1 MQITHN
7 NKTYRW
13 IGDKWGETFIDE
25 YSIFWQ
31 WDMLVYFQY
40 GSDIIKTYHTPEQL
54 VKLGYLEEVKENKQT
69 LTLPE
74 MEYKWER
81 EYYRNWIKLEKLKE
95 IPSYDEMVSMWMPT
109 ELTGCQWVITEHNIG
124 SMGYHQ
130 DVENTILRNQE
141 DWKRE
146 HGFLPEEVRPEHPK
160 WYLYPETINS
170 YYDTNKTKEWNYQ
183 EYQKQLKKAQDE
195 WWAGIKENK
204 EPDTSIL
211 EKLREKLE
219 RKVQQTIEQIEK
231 TQQIRDCER
240 LNVLREIQYLLTSL
254 EQPQTKVDT
263 EAKVWQEL
271 NKKQDAEFNAQP
283 QFTPWQTNYC
293 DSRTDDER
301 ARDEELYRT
310 ATVTSTSN
318 VWTPTPWQEIE
329 VSNDGEKWYKYRF
342 SMMSWTAPTIYIVN
356 VDTENWQYACSYRFA
371 RPIEDK
377 IELLPPHE
385 FSYDSQTEFEM
396 IVMQRLELLTNAL
409 NQLISK

>member
-81 EYYRNWIKLEKLKE
+81 EYYMDWQKCTPEQALEAMKLNMRANYEERN
-95 IPSYDEMVSMWMPT
+95 
-109 ELTGCQWVITEHNIG
+109 
-124 SMGYHQ
+124 
-130 DVENTILRNQE
+130 
-141 DWKRE
+141 
-146 HGFLPEEVRPEHPK
+146 
-160 WYLYPETINS
+160 
-170 YYDTNKTKEWNYQ
+170 
-183 EYQKQLKKAQDE
+183 
-195 WWAGIKENK
+195 
-204 EPDTSIL
+204 SIL
-211 EKLREKLE
+211 EKLREELE

-283 QFTPWQTNYC
+283 QFTPCQEHYSCKW
-293 DSRTDDER
+293 SWDETQF
-301 ARDEELYRT
+301 AQEE
-310 ATVTSTSN
+310 
-318 VWTPTPWQEIE
+318 
-329 VSNDGEKWYKYRF
+329 
-342 SMMSWTAPTIYIVN
+342 
-356 VDTENWQYACSYRFA
+356 
-371 RPIEDK
+371 PIEDK
-377 IELLPPHE
+377 IELLPEFIAYPHKE
-385 FSYDSQTEFEM
+385 SWHIYDIDRNAEQ
-396 IVMQRLELLTNAL
+396 IELLTNAI
-409 NQLISK
+409 NKLINK

>member
-1 MQITHN
+1 
-7 NKTYRW
+7 
-13 IGDKWGETFIDE
+13 
-25 YSIFWQ
+25 
-31 WDMLVYFQY
+31 
-40 GSDIIKTYHTPEQL
+40 
-54 VKLGYLEEVKENKQT
+54 
-69 LTLPE
+69 
-74 MEYKWER
+74 
-81 EYYRNWIKLEKLKE
+81 
-95 IPSYDEMVSMWMPT
+95 MVSMWMPT

-195 WWAGIKENK
+195 WWAGVKENK
-204 EPDTSIL
+204 EP
-211 EKLREKLE
+211 
-219 RKVQQTIEQIEK
+219 
-231 TQQIRDCER
+231 
-240 LNVLREIQYLLTSL
+240 
-254 EQPQTKVDT
+254 
-263 EAKVWQEL
+263 
-271 NKKQDAEFNAQP
+271 
-283 QFTPWQTNYC
+283 QF
-293 DSRTDDER
+293 
-301 ARDEELYRT
+301 
-310 ATVTSTSN
+310 
-318 VWTPTPWQEIE
+318 TPWQEIE

-396 IVMQRLELLTNAL
+396 IVMQRLELLTIAL
-409 NQLISK
+409 NKLIAKQ

>member
-1 MQITHN
+1 MIWRDTG
-7 NKTYRW
+7 
-13 IGDKWGETFIDE
+13 I
-25 YSIFWQ
+25 
-31 WDMLVYFQY
+31 
-40 GSDIIKTYHTPEQL
+40 
-54 VKLGYLEEVKENKQT
+54 LEEVKENKQS

-81 EYYRNWIKLEKLKE
+81 EYYRNWIKLKILKE
-95 IPSYDEMVSMWMPT
+95 SPSYDEMVSMWMPT

-146 HGFLPEEVRPEHPK
+146 HGFLPEEDRPEHPE
-160 WYLYPETINS
+160 WYIYPEYVNR
-170 YYDTNKTKEWNYQ
+170 YYDHNMSKEWNYQ

-204 EPDTSIL
+204 EPDTSL
-211 EKLREKLE
+211 ENSSK
-219 RKVQQTIEQIEK
+219 IS
-231 TQQIRDCER
+231 
-240 LNVLREIQYLLTSL
+240 NSS
-254 EQPQTKVDT
+254 
-263 EAKVWQEL
+263 
-271 NKKQDAEFNAQP
+271 

-409 NQLISK
+409 NQLIAKQN

>member
-1 MQITHN
+1 MITIN
-7 NKTYRW
+7 YNGKTYIPW
-13 IGDKWGETFIDE
+13 NWN
-25 YSIFWQ
+25 SLSMQ
-31 WDMLVYFQY
+31 N
-40 GSDIIKTYHTPEQL
+40 IIKYAIADGNLQE
-54 VKLGYLEEVKENKQT
+54 KAEEVKENKQT

-95 IPSYDEMVSMWMPT
+95 SPSYDEMVSMWMPT

-146 HGFLPEEVRPEHPK
+146 HGFLSEEDRPEHPK

-211 EKLREKLE
+211 EKLKEELKRMRSTNYDLY
-219 RKVQQTIEQIEK
+219 TLSHINIF
-231 TQQIRDCER
+231 
-240 LNVLREIQYLLTSL
+240 LTSL
-254 EQPQTKVDT
+254 ET
-263 EAKVWQEL
+263 
-271 NKKQDAEFNAQP
+271 P
-283 QFTPWQTNYC
+283 QFTPWQ
-293 DSRTDDER
+293 
-301 ARDEELYRT
+301 EEEWKPKFRE
-310 ATVTSTSN
+310 V
-318 VWTPTPWQEIE
+318 IE
-329 VSNDGEKWYKYRF
+329 VSNNDWEDNWWISATFLHKDSAWYYCTVIRYWEAWYEYF
-342 SMMSWTAPTIYIVN
+342 DN
-356 VDTENWQYACSYRFA
+356 A

-377 IELLPPHE
+377 IELISVPD
-385 FSYDSQTEFEM
+385 FDWDW
-396 IVMQRLELLTNAL
+396 VM
-409 NQLISK
+409 NQLEVSQKINHIPFTALAIMATHIWAMNKHLKLIAKQN